1 MKALIDADILIWHL
15 RGEPKAREYLR
26 GLAADPDVEMWTGAM
41 QRAEVLFFM
50 RPHEEE
56 ATMSLL
62 SRIRTAAVDQ
72 RVIDEAGRL
81 YRKWHASHGIAPNDA
96 ILAATALTN
105 GGQIHTL
112 NRKHYPMK
120 DVVVIQAW

>member
-1 MKALIDADILIWHL
+1 
-15 RGEPKAREYLR
+15 
-26 GLAADPDVEMWTGAM
+26 M

-50 RPHEEE
+50 RPHEEA

-72 RVIDEAGRL
+72 IVIDEAGRFF
-81 YRKWHASHGIAPNDA
+81 RKWHPSHGIDPNDA
-96 ILAATALTN
+96 ILAATALKG

-120 DVVVIQAW
+120 DVVVIKAW